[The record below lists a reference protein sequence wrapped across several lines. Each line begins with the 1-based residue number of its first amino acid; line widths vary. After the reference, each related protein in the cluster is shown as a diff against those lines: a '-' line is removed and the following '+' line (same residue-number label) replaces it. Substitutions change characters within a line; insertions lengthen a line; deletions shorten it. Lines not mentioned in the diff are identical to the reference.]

1 MSSLCEWHCSLNQET
16 PLLEG
21 QHIKIHCK
29 RGRDSQAEKMFG
41 FLKRAQA
48 LWQVWGEGQ
57 EQEKGGE
64 ERLQEGSGSSKRVLH
79 AGLHLW
85 TMATELDFWVP

>member
-1 MSSLCEWHCSLNQET
+1 
-16 PLLEG
+16 
-21 QHIKIHCK
+21 
-29 RGRDSQAEKMFG
+29 MFG

-64 ERLQEGSGSSKRVLH
+64 ERLQEGSRSSKRVLH
-79 AGLHLW
+79 A
-85 TMATELDFWVP
+85 V